1 MFDELQVVKSEV
13 QMAEL
18 LMRHLLFLQSDYSM
32 TFRGLEFKG
41 TVSHLG
47 GTILAC
53 FVKQVLVSLASLADN
68 QQSYK
73 YFI

>member
-1 MFDELQVVKSEV
+1 MFHELQVVKSEV
-13 QMAEL
+13 LTAEL

-47 GTILAC
+47 LQSWL
-53 FVKQVLVSLASLADN
+53 VLSKQVLVSLA
-68 QQSYK
+68 
-73 YFI
+73 